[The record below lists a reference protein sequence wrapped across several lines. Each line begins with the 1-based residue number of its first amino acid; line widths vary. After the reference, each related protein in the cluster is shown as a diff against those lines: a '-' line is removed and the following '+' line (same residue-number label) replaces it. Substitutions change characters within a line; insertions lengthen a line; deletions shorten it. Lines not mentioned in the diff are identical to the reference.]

1 MVSDPAS
8 SGISIESAPPVLRI
22 QIQRPE
28 RRNAIHGAS
37 FDRLAEAFEAAM
49 SNDDLRVIQL
59 TAEGE
64 HFCAGADLEI
74 SNAPSSTRPRT
85 GHMVRGLG
93 RGAHRMIRAMH
104 ECPVP
109 IVAGVRGFAAGVG
122 CNLALAADFV
132 IASENAQFV
141 EPFVER
147 GLTPDSGSSWILPRL
162 VGLAR
167 ARRMLL
173 LGEPISG
180 EEAEAWGMI
189 HQVVPDAQ
197 MDHAVVQ
204 LVARLASAA
213 SLSVGLAKSLIHR
226 GLSSSLAEALEN
238 EAYSEELAIRSKDFK
253 EGLKAFRERRK
264 PKFEGL

>member
-49 SNDDLRVIQL
+49 SNDALRVIQL

-109 IVAGVRGFAAGVG
+109 IVAGVR
-122 CNLALAADFV
+122 
-132 IASENAQFV
+132 SV
-141 EPFVER
+141 EC
-147 GLTPDSGSSWILPRL
+147 DSVKWATRVKP
-162 VGLAR
+162 
-167 ARRMLL
+167 
-173 LGEPISG
+173 
-180 EEAEAWGMI
+180 
-189 HQVVPDAQ
+189 
-197 MDHAVVQ
+197 
-204 LVARLASAA
+204 
-213 SLSVGLAKSLIHR
+213 
-226 GLSSSLAEALEN
+226 
-238 EAYSEELAIRSKDFK
+238 IRSILIRQVIIIVIVIVIK
-253 EGLKAFRERRK
+253 EIII
-264 PKFEGL
+264 